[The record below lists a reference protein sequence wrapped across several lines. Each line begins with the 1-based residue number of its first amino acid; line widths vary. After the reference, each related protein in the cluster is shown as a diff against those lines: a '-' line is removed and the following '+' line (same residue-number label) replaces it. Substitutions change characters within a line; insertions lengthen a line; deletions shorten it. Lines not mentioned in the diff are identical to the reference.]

1 MRMGL
6 DKSITILV
14 AEDDYL
20 VSEEIIRGLRMQGY
34 EKIMEAANGHEA
46 FDKACSH
53 RPDII
58 FMDIRMPEIDGLEAA
73 RRIQECCP
81 TPVVILTAYESQD
94 FLQKAATAG
103 VGAYLTKPPKP
114 KELERAIAIAMAR
127 HLDLVELRRLNK
139 ELELALDEVKRLRGI
154 LPICANCK
162 KIRDDQGYWQQIETY
177 IRDHSEADFSHG
189 ICPDCIKKRYLEFND
204 K

>member
-1 MRMGL
+1 MVP

-14 AEDDYL
+14 AEDDSL
-20 VSEEIIRGLRMQGY
+20 VRKEINRGLRMRGY
-34 EKIMEAANGHEA
+34 ERIMEAANGREA
-46 FDKACSH
+46 VDKACSN
-53 RPDII
+53 RPDVVL
-58 FMDIRMPEIDGLEAA
+58 MDIRMPELSGLEAA
-73 RRIQECCP
+73 QQIQDCCP
-81 TPVVILTAYESQD
+81 TPVVILTAYKAQD
-94 FLQKAATAG
+94 FVQKAVQAG

-114 KELERAIAIAMAR
+114 AELERAITIAMAR
-127 HLDLVELRRLNK
+127 HADLMELRRLNK

-189 ICPDCIKKRYLEFND
+189 ICPDCARELYPEFNE
-204 K
+204 

>member
-1 MRMGL
+1 MAL
-6 DKSITILV
+6 NKSITILV

-46 FDKACSH
+46 VDKACSH

-73 RRIQECCP
+73 QQIQDCCP
-81 TPVVILTAYESQD
+81 TPVVILTAYDSQD
-94 FLQKAATAG
+94 FLQKAANAG
-103 VGAYLTKPPKP
+103 IGAYLTKPPKP
-114 KELERAIAIAMAR
+114 KDLERAITIAMAR

-139 ELELALDEVKRLRGI
+139 ELKLALDEVKRLRGI

-177 IRDHSEADFSHG
+177 IREHSEADFSHG
-189 ICPDCIKKRYLEFND
+189 ICPDCLKKLYPKFNIR
-204 K
+204 